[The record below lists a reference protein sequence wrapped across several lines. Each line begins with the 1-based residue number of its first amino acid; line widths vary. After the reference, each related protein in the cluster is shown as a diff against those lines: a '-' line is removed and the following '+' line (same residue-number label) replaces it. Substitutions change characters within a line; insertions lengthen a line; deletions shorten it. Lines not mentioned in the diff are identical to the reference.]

1 MVEKFRMDWKSCI
14 ACAAS
19 ASVIPNAVACGSLRI
34 DWILDTH
41 AHADHLSGADYL
53 RRRIEDAFSFDPDV
67 HIVPIQGHELRGAS
81 DDYMTK
87 EEGE

>member
-1 MVEKFRMDWKSCI
+1 MTRTTMESRGLRLHPALW
-14 ACAAS
+14 
-19 ASVIPNAVACGSLRI
+19 NAIEREAKLAKLRP
-34 DWILDTH
+34 T
-41 AHADHLSGADYL
+41 DYL

-67 HIVPIQGHELRGAS
+67 HIVPIQGHEQRGAS